1 MSSSLITVRILVV
14 LVQVENLLT
23 SLRILIRGGVRGL
36 RRLIDTHAHLSD
48 LEDMDGVVHRAKQAG
63 VDAVVAVGAN
73 LRTCLATLLWAE
85 AFPGYVYPALGI
97 HPTEWTED
105 DVPATLQFIEEHL
118 DGCVAVG
125 EIGLDYWSRE
135 ARKRKENRE
144 QQRDLYVRQLK
155 MAADHGKPAS
165 VHGRGAWRDALD
177 LARLHGPDR
186 VVFHWYSG
194 PLDVLAELLDA
205 GHLISA
211 TPAAEFSRDH
221 RAALA
226 EAPLDRIL
234 IETDSPV
241 SYHGVPAEPADLLR
255 TLRALAELKGSAE
268 EEVARVATRNA
279 ERFFRI

>member
-1 MSSSLITVRILVV
+1 MKPDGVCGLFE
-14 LVQVENLLT
+14 QPLT
-23 SLRILIRGGVRGL
+23 LSRRLIRGEVGGL
-36 RRLIDTHAHLSD
+36 RRLIDAHAHLSD
-48 LEDMDGVVHRAKQAG
+48 LEDMEGVVQRAKQAG
-63 VDAVVAVGAN
+63 VGAVVAVGAN
-73 LRTCLATLLWAE
+73 LRTCVATLSWAE
-85 AFPGYVYPALGI
+85 AFPGYVFPALGI
-97 HPTEWTED
+97 HPTEWAGD
-105 DVPATLQFIEEHL
+105 DVPATLRFIEERL

-135 ARKRKENRE
+135 ARRSKRTRE
-144 QQRDLYVRQLK
+144 RQRGLYVRQLQ
-155 MAADHGKPAS
+155 MAAEHGKPAS

-205 GHLISA
+205 GYLISA

-226 EAPLDRIL
+226 EAPLERIL
-234 IETDSPV
+234 VETDAPV
-241 SYHGVPAEPADLLR
+241 SYHGSPAEPADLRR
-255 TLRALAELKGSAE
+255 TLRALAELKAASG
-268 EEVARVATRNA
+268 EEVARATTRNA

>member
-1 MSSSLITVRILVV
+1 M
-14 LVQVENLLT
+14 
-23 SLRILIRGGVRGL
+23 
-36 RRLIDTHAHLSD
+36 RRLINTHAHLSD
-48 LEDMDGVVHRAKQAG
+48 LEDMEGVVERAKQAG

-73 LRTCLATLLWAE
+73 LRTCMATLRWAE
-85 AFPGYVYPALGI
+85 AFPGYVLPALGI

-105 DVPATLQFIEEHL
+105 DIPSTLSFIDAHL

-125 EIGLDYWSRE
+125 EVGLDYWSRG
-135 ARKRKENRE
+135 ARKDKAIRE
-144 QQRDLYVRQLK
+144 RQRDLYARQLE

-165 VHGRGAWRDALD
+165 VHSRGAWRDALD
-177 LARLHGPDR
+177 LARRHGPDR

-194 PLDVLAELLDA
+194 PPELLQELLDA
-205 GHLISA
+205 GYLISA
-211 TPAAEFSRDH
+211 TPAAEFSKHH

-241 SYHGVPAEPADLLR
+241 SYHGTPAEPTDLLR
-255 TLRALAELKGSAE
+255 TLGALAELKGSAE
-268 EEVARVATRNA
+268 EEVARATTRNA